1 VQFLPGLETHCFTR
15 CDADLGSG
23 ARIATDAGFASANA
37 ENAKSAQF
45 DTLTGSQG
53 LFEALE
59 DGIHSCL
66 GLGAG
71 EAGALDDVMDDVLLN
86 QWGNLAGATRIDC
99 TTPYLRDATD
109 FAGILEQGKGIK
121 VFFLL
126 RKREMNQV
134 QRGGGEMWER

>member
-1 VQFLPGLETHCFTR
+1 MRLALEIRRRVQIRLTGQPLCVRGAAGFDRVQFLARLETHRFAG

-23 ARIATDAGFASANA
+23 AGIATDAGLASANA

-53 LFEALE
+53 LFEAFE

-71 EAGALDDVMDDVLLN
+71 KAGALDDVMYDVLLN
-86 QWGNLAGATRIDC
+86 QWGNLAGDS
-99 TTPYLRDATD
+99 Y
-109 FAGILEQGKGIK
+109 
-121 VFFLL
+121 
-126 RKREMNQV
+126 
-134 QRGGGEMWER
+134 